1 MNYLQVTK
9 VEVLG
14 NGQIAVTPAVP
25 DPGYQYLYRAAAG
38 VEWVNAEARFLSPSR
53 YMLGAPFPLSAEQRF
68 KNLAGALLSELGVRL
83 VVSPITAWASV
94 PENVRSAIEAGYST

>member
-1 MNYLQVTK
+1 MNCLQVTK
-9 VEVLG
+9 VEVLA

-25 DPGYQYLYRAAAG
+25 DPGYQYLYRAGAG

-53 YMLGAPFPLSAEQRF
+53 YMLGAPFPLGAAQRF

-83 VVSPITAWASV
+83 VVSARTEWVSV
-94 PENVRSAIEAGYST
+94 PEQVRGVIEAECSA

>member
-9 VEVLG
+9 IEVLS

-53 YMLGAPFPLSAEQRF
+53 YMLGAPFPLNAVQRF
-68 KNLAGALLSELGVRL
+68 ENLAGALLSELGIRL
-83 VVSPITAWASV
+83 VVSAQTKWASV
-94 PENVRSAIEAGYST
+94 PEQVRSAIEAEYSA